1 MVVCSHL
8 QHKHLWSLR
17 ALTNSSR
24 LHIYGSTWMIK
35 IIWTLNENNSQNGFV
50 MNVQEGRMF
59 ETTIKI
65 KMKPS
70 MGLSNP

>member
-1 MVVCSHL
+1 
-8 QHKHLWSLR
+8 
-17 ALTNSSR
+17 
-24 LHIYGSTWMIK
+24 MIK